1 MKKKKL
7 LNLASLA
14 IFKFARFLS
23 HPKKRAN
30 SAMRSKK
37 TCLHSLSHNC
47 ITASDD
53 TELGPHIDSAHMGVK
68 SFLKLLVVFIWSIF
82 IRAVIDH
89 MTCYNLNWP
98 KIKF

>member
-1 MKKKKL
+1 MGFDINLKKSGVKTKNNSIL
-7 LNLASLA
+7 V
-14 IFKFARFLS
+14 FKTPVAVFDFARLLS

-68 SFLKLLVVFIWSIF
+68 SFLKLLF
-82 IRAVIDH
+82 
-89 MTCYNLNWP
+89 TYNFPAYFLQS
-98 KIKF
+98 